1 MDFDRERKKRLQKY
15 IKEVE
20 RAFEKMI
27 SEASSIVL
35 RVKLTEELFKF
46 KKNPKIIKDIDRVLQ
61 QYNDDLVNIIN
72 TGTATEW
79 QFANEK
85 INHLKTLQL
94 QRIASKIPQTIL
106 VQELEKLS
114 RSPRNTEALK
124 SFQQRKMN
132 DFTISDRVW
141 SITEQMRNE
150 LEFAID
156 VSLAEGKSA
165 NQLAREIKKHLNEP
179 DRLYRRVR
187 DKHGNL
193 VLSKNA
199 KNFHPGQGVY
209 RSSHKNALRLAKE
222 EINTAYRESEQLR
235 IMQNNDIVGVE
246 IHLSPS
252 HKIYDICDE
261 LKGRYPK
268 DFKWSKWHIGC
279 MCHRRVIMKT
289 DEEFI
294 RELKNGENLPPE
306 SSENFV
312 SQPPKNFT
320 KWVEDNEERFKNW
333 KRKPNFLEENKG
345 YWGDS
350 KKIKQ
355 KVDKI
360 LKPRER
366 RTYVAF
372 EPFSPIV
379 REKLAELKNNYQK
392 KGLFN
397 EILND
402 KNFKTISINEKTKK
416 KTILHPQSREPDSKN
431 WEKTQAMAKA
441 LNQANKDVIFLP
453 EYKDKPSADALLE
466 FKGKYTIA
474 DFKYF
479 TSNKASNIANEL
491 KNTYKDTPTIVMQF
505 EKIDTG
511 ILKNAIEELK
521 RKESLGNMIIVNKY
535 GKVFELDRLEIKNN
549 DYIKK

>member
-1 MDFDRERKKRLQKY
+1 MDFDRGRKKRLQKY

-35 RVKLTEELFKF
+35 RVELTEELFKF

-156 VSLAEGKSA
+156 VSLVEGKSA
-165 NQLAREIKKHLNEP
+165 NQLAREIKKYLNEP
-179 DRLYRRVR
+179 ERLYRRVR

-235 IMQNNDIVGVE
+235 LMQNNDIVGVE

-261 LKGRYPK
+261 LKGKYPK

-289 DEEFI
+289 DEEFV

-333 KRKPNFLEENKG
+333 KRKPSFLEENKHYTDENLKTDIKKLMSKAKNSEKEMKDLLLSINSHLGG
-345 YWGDS
+345 YSTPINFKSEHSITRKVLGELNGNVSEVKDS
-350 KKIKQ
+350 IRATVILSEEKYEKVLFFTKNKPIFEKVKVQTPEKFAGYSGILTNIRTQNGIFAEIQFNTEKMIYAKEKPNDAISIIGIK
-355 KVDKI
+355 
-360 LKPRER
+360 RW
-366 RTYVAF
+366 
-372 EPFSPIV
+372 
-379 REKLAELKNNYQK
+379 
-392 KGLFN
+392 N
-397 EILND
+397 EIKKETGLEGGLGHYFYEEMRVLP
-402 KNFKTISINEKTKK
+402 KNSPK
-416 KTILHPQSREPDSKN
+416 
-431 WEKTQAMAKA
+431 
-441 LNQANKDVIFLP
+441 
-453 EYKDKPSADALLE
+453 
-466 FKGKYTIA
+466 
-474 DFKYF
+474 
-479 TSNKASNIANEL
+479 
-491 KNTYKDTPTIVMQF
+491 
-505 EKIDTG
+505 
-511 ILKNAIEELK
+511 
-521 RKESLGNMIIVNKY
+521 
-535 GKVFELDRLEIKNN
+535 RLEIE
-549 DYIKK
+549 KKSIEYYSKFR

>member
-20 RAFEKMI
+20 RVFEKMI

-35 RVKLTEELFKF
+35 KVKLTEELFKF
-46 KKNPKIIKDIDRVLQ
+46 KKNPKIIKDIDRILQ

-106 VQELEKLS
+106 VKELEKLS

-124 SFQQRKMN
+124 SFQQRKIN
-132 DFTISDRVW
+132 DFTISDRTW

-156 VSLAEGKSA
+156 VSLVEGKSA

-179 DRLYRRVR
+179 DRLYRRLR

-199 KNFHPGQGVY
+199 QNFHPGQGVY

-235 IMQNNDIVGVE
+235 LMQNNDIVGVE

-261 LKGRYPK
+261 LKGKYPK

-306 SSENFV
+306 TSENFI
-312 SQPPKNFT
+312 SQPPKHFT

-333 KRKPNFLEENKG
+333 KRKPSFLEENKG
-345 YWGDS
+345 YVGNGLSERYNSVNFETIYKGS
-350 KKIKQ
+350 KGGLVEKFTSGKQ
-355 KVDKI
+355 NKWELSKNENALKI
-360 LKPRER
+360 LADNGGRYKLLPLFSDGNKNPD
-366 RTYVAF
+366 AF
-372 EPFSPIV
+372 
-379 REKLAELKNNYQK
+379 N
-392 KGLFN
+392 
-397 EILND
+397 IL
-402 KNFKTISINEKTKK
+402 TKK
-416 KTILHPQSREPDSKN
+416 YVDIKVSDGVNGKNIAQSGMKE
-431 WEKTQAMAKA
+431 A
-441 LNQANKDVIFLP
+441 
-453 EYKDKPSADALLE
+453 
-466 FKGKYTIA
+466 GKQG
-474 DFKYF
+474 
-479 TSNKASNIANEL
+479 ANEL
-491 KNTYKDTPTIVMQF
+491 IIHLSQKPDSYRKLYEGIRLQIKQNRCKSVKDITVIFPNDEV
-505 EKIDTG
+505 KIYHREQ
-511 ILKNAIEELK
+511 IK
-521 RKESLGNMIIVNKY
+521 RK
-535 GKVFELDRLEIKNN
+535 
-549 DYIKK
+549 IKKE